1 MTAWICSLLLK
12 AIIIK
17 APSHHATMNR
27 IIITTTIIF
36 IINPISVIIIIIC
49 GRPGLNETASS
60 PAMESQEL
68 NSRFLFTVHSL
79 LGFSPFRC
87 SLFSQFFCLHLFL
100 YPSST
105 STIYL
110 KSESDYLQSFQPPY
124 HFIVLP
130 RAFHSI
136 FFHLIVFF
144 IEKNVFALVL
154 KLKIA
159 YSNTRTQAHSQAVV
173 LLVVVLQVRR
183 ILFSNTCSKAN
194 YGLCAETGKTAAAM
208 TNISGFTKST
218 ELLTAVIFG
227 RFAAVFFF

>member
-1 MTAWICSLLLK
+1 M
-12 AIIIK
+12 
-17 APSHHATMNR
+17 PSYIVPPPLFR
-27 IIITTTIIF
+27 
-36 IINPISVIIIIIC
+36 SG
-49 GRPGLNETASS
+49 GRFAENT
-60 PAMESQEL
+60 
-68 NSRFLFTVHSL
+68 RDK
-79 LGFSPFRC
+79 
-87 SLFSQFFCLHLFL
+87 
-100 YPSST
+100 ST
-105 STIYL
+105 
-110 KSESDYLQSFQPPY
+110 EQSFQPPY

-159 YSNTRTQAHSQAVV
+159 YSNTRTQAHSQAV

-183 ILFSNTCSKAN
+183 ILLSFNTSSKAN

-208 TNISGFTKST
+208 TNFNGFTKST

-227 RFAAVFFF
+227 KFAAVFFLNRPYFRTFLKSPYQNTARA